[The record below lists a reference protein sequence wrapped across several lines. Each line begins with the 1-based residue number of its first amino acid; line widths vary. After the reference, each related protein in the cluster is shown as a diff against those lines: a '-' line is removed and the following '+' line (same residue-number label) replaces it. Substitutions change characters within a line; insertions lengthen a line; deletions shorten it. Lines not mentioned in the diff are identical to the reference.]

1 MNQGCDMQQHNP
13 YQPTEA
19 SLAAPPLEAPAASAG
34 GSLQYA
40 GFWRRFAAFWVDVL
54 FLLPLTGVA
63 YFLGEQSRL
72 FYVYWLVPGLL
83 IGLWYHVYLVGRYGG
98 TPGKLLLKTR
108 IAMVDGSRVTTQAA
122 VLRYAVLLVLSVFS
136 SIAILMSTL
145 AMTDD
150 VYFSLGYVAR
160 SQRLVETAPSWYAA
174 VNVLMQIWIWGEF
187 VTMLFNKKRRAV
199 HYFIAGT
206 VVIRKSQGA

>member
-1 MNQGCDMQQHNP
+1 MQQHNP

-19 SLAAPPLEAPAASAG
+19 SLAATPLAAPEAGAG
-34 GSLQYA
+34 GPLQYA
-40 GFWRRFAAFWVDVL
+40 GFWRRFGAFWVDVL

-63 YFLGEQSRL
+63 YLLGER
-72 FYVYWLVPGLL
+72 
-83 IGLWYHVYLVGRYGG
+83 RYGG

-122 VLRYAVLLVLSVFS
+122 VLRYAVLFVLSVFS
-136 SIAILMSTL
+136 SVAILMSTL

-199 HYFIAGT
+199 HDFIAGT
-206 VVIRKSQGA
+206 VVVRSQSGA